1 MIYTWKNASFLKAD
15 AQEVGE
21 TLEELRKKNKG
32 KLTPPTIVRAAKPKK
47 SPFHNCFE
55 WDDTEAARQHRE
67 EQARYLMR
75 HIAVVYEEKT
85 DTKDEKTVRAYVN
98 VREDG
103 ERAYQSV
110 FVAMK
115 DPVLKRQILLRALQE
130 MDQFRKRYEELEE
143 FQEVFIAVDKIERPA
158 VKAAA

>member
-1 MIYTWKNASFLKAD
+1 MIYTWKNGSFLKAD

-21 TLEELRKKNKG
+21 TLEELRKKNNG
-32 KLTPPTIVRAAKPKK
+32 KLTPPIIVRAAKPKK
-47 SPFHNCFE
+47 SLFHNCFE
-55 WDDTEAARQHRE
+55 WDDTKAARQHRE

-85 DTKDEKTVRAYVN
+85 ETNEEKTVRAYVN

-115 DPVLKRQILLRALQE
+115 DPDLRQQILLKALQE
-130 MDQFRKRYEELEE
+130 MDQFRKKYDELEE
-143 FQEVFIAVDKIERPA
+143 FQEVFVAVDEIERPT